1 MGGLNHLLRTFL
13 GLNIKSIESNLT
25 LKCID
30 LLIDTL
36 MSVMQADKDREK
48 EQYQ

>member
-1 MGGLNHLLRTFL
+1 MGGLTHLLRTFL
-13 GLNIKSIESNLT
+13 GLNFKSIESNLT

-36 MSVMQADKDREK
+36 LNVMHADKDKEK
-48 EQYQ
+48 D